1 MTPEIRFMMD
11 AERRHKANQSKDY
24 GSLAQTLARWLKLVA
39 VLGVLAFA
47 LIASSA
53 AATGATTLMLP

>member
-11 AERRHKANQSKDY
+11 AERRNTTSQAKDY
-24 GSLAQTLARWLKLVA
+24 GAWHQTVARWLKLVA

-47 LIASSA
+47 VLASSA
-53 AATGATTLMLP
+53 AATGTATFMIP